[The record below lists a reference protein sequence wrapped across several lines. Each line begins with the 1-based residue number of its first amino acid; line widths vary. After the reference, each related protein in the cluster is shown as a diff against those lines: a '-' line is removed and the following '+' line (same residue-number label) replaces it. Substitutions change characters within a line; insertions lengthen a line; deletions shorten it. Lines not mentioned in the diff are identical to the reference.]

1 LTRLIAVTAVVSVAS
16 IDASCDGLSFG
27 VERRETQLS
36 EWKGERRKDEA
47 LLSPEFDGDDE
58 REKTSDDGEQT
69 PSLYLGA
76 I

>member
-1 LTRLIAVTAVVSVAS
+1 
-16 IDASCDGLSFG
+16 

-47 LLSPEFDGDDE
+47 LLSPGFDGDDE
-58 REKTSDDGEQT
+58 REETSDDGEQT